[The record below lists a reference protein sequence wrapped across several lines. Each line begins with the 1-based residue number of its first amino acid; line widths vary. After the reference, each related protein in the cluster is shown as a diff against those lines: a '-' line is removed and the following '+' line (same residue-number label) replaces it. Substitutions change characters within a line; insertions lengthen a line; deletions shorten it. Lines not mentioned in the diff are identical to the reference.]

1 MQSERERDRI
11 KRDEICKGARREKE
25 REIGTETQRHRKRER
40 DSDKQRW
47 EKGVSLKLWGLSQSP
62 HGCFLAPQCALVAG
76 HGRFL
81 AFQCALVAHGQD
93 CFQWGHLRAGR
104 G

>member
-1 MQSERERDRI
+1 MNNINILLLLLLVYIDSTKETTERQ
-11 KRDEICKGARREKE
+11 
-25 REIGTETQRHRKRER
+25 TQKER

-62 HGCFLAPQCALVAG
+62 HGCFLAPQCALIAG

-81 AFQCALVAHGQD
+81 AFQCALVAHGQV
-93 CFQWGHLRAGR
+93 CFQWRHLRALR